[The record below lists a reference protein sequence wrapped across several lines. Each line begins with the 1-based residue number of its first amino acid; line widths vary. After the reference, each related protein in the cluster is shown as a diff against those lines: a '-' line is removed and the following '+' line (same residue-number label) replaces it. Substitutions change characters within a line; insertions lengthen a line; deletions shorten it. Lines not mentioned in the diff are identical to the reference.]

1 MYSILRPLSAANKHL
16 FTAHKEPF
24 AGILRLGVSALKR
37 GPMKRI
43 AWVILGL
50 ASKEECAMTDTMIRW
65 KWLSAMYV
73 YTAAGAG
80 LLGLAMLLA
89 PNFVVAYLHMP
100 IQDPV
105 VFGVVGSA
113 YLAFASASIR
123 VG

>member
-1 MYSILRPLSAANKHL
+1 
-16 FTAHKEPF
+16 
-24 AGILRLGVSALKR
+24 
-37 GPMKRI
+37 
-43 AWVILGL
+43 
-50 ASKEECAMTDTMIRW
+50 MTDTMIRW

-89 PNFVVAYLHMP
+89 PNFVAAYLHMP